1 MKLLRKDETM
11 DKIVIIDGH
20 SLIYRAFYALPEL
33 MTAEGL
39 HTNAIYGFLNMLN
52 RVIEEESPEY
62 ISVAFDMKAPTF
74 RKDAYDGYKANRK
87 KMPGELREQIP
98 AIKEILDA
106 YRIHRME
113 FEGYEGDDLIGTL
126 AKECGSQGLKVVI
139 VTGDK
144 DALQLVDENI
154 GVMLTKKGI
163 SNTKTYDSEAV
174 FEEFGVSPKQ
184 IADYKGLVGDKS
196 DNIPGVKGIGKKTA
210 ESLLQ
215 RFNTVEELYE
225 RIEELEKK
233 NLRDKLEAE
242 SEEAFLSKRL
252 ATIAVNVPIAFSIE
266 ELAHLEPD
274 SERLREYF
282 VKYEF
287 KSLLLKVA
295 KASSNPIEVKDVETE
310 IIVTEEEISAL
321 HKRAV
326 KIGHIGCMAFQNNE
340 AEDKANASYVLFL
353 GEKAYSIDESLST
366 SNAAGKLLSDENIE
380 KIGYNIKESC
390 LLAKKDGLE
399 MKNIGFDIK
408 IAEHMLHPSGS
419 DYSIENIAT
428 SRTGSGLGLSNPKVM
443 NNLEY
448 GGKALRAIENLR
460 ESMLMELKENELLHV
475 FKEVEMPL
483 IEVLA
488 EMEKNG
494 FYIDTARLNELDK
507 EFTEKLVSIEQS
519 IYEHASEEFNINS
532 TKQTGHILFEKL
544 GLPALKKTKTGYST
558 NQKVLEKIKNKHP
571 IVEEI
576 MEYRQYMKLKSTYVD
591 GLGKLINSDTKRLY
605 PNFNQTATVTGRLS
619 TSEPNLQNIPVR
631 LEMGRKLRQIF
642 IAEGERKLVDADYS
656 QIELRVMAHLS
667 KDNGLIEAF
676 NNGIDIHT
684 LTASQV
690 FDVPVEEV
698 TSEQRGR
705 AKGVNFG
712 IIYGISDFGL
722 SDNIGISIKEAASY
736 IDQYFEKYPNVKNF
750 MDNQIDEAK
759 KLGYVRTMFNR
770 KRYIPELK
778 SNNRNIRSF
787 GERTAMNTP
796 IQGSAADIIKIAM
809 IKIHKELKDREL
821 KSKLVLQIHDELI
834 IETEP
839 SEIEEVKE
847 LMRRNMECAVEMD
860 VPLIVD
866 MKVGESW
873 YETK

>member
-1 MKLLRKDETM
+1 M

-33 MTAEGL
+33 MTAEGF

-74 RKDAYDGYKANRK
+74 RNDAYVEYKANRK
-87 KMPGELREQIP
+87 KMPVELREQIP
-98 AIKEILDA
+98 AIKDILDA

-154 GVMLTKKGI
+154 SVMLTKKGI
-163 SNTKTYDSEAV
+163 STTKMYNSEAV
-174 FEEFGVSPKQ
+174 LDEFGVVPKQ

-225 RIEELEKK
+225 RIEEIEKK

-252 ATIAVNVPIAFSIE
+252 ATIALNVPIDCSIE
-266 ELAHLEPD
+266 ELSHLEPD

-287 KSLLLKVA
+287 KSLLLKTS
-295 KASSNPIEVKDVETE
+295 KSSKNPDEVEDIKTE
-310 IIVTEEEISAL
+310 RVKKEQEISAL
-321 HKRAV
+321 HKKSA
-326 KIGHIGCMAFQNNE
+326 KIGQIGCMAFKNNE
-340 AEDKANASYVLFL
+340 GEYNVNASYVMFL
-353 GEKAYSIDESLST
+353 GEKAYLIDKTLSK
-366 SNAAGKLLSDENIE
+366 SNALRKLLSDENIE
-380 KIGYNIKESC
+380 KFGYNIKESC
-390 LLAKKDGLE
+390 LLAKKDGFE
-399 MKNIGFDIK
+399 IKKIGFDIK
-408 IAEHMLHPSGS
+408 IAEHMLHPSSS
-419 DYSIENIAT
+419 DYSLENIVM
-428 SRTGSGLGLSNPKVM
+428 SRTGNGLGLSNSNDM
-443 NNLEY
+443 DNLEY
-448 GGKALRAIENLR
+448 GGKSLRAIENLR
-460 ESMLMELKENELLHV
+460 ESMFMELEENGLLHV

-494 FYIDTARLNELDK
+494 FYIDTDRLNELDI
-507 EFTEKLVSIEQS
+507 EFTEKLLSIEQS
-519 IYEHASEEFNINS
+519 IYEHAGEEFNINS
-532 TKQTGHILFEKL
+532 TKQTGYILFEKL
-544 GLPALKKTKTGYST
+544 GLPAWKKTKTGYST

-591 GLGKLINSDTKRLY
+591 GLGKLINEETKRLY
-605 PNFNQTATVTGRLS
+605 TSFNQAATVTGRLS
-619 TSEPNLQNIPVR
+619 TSDPNLQNIPVR

-656 QIELRVMAHLS
+656 QIELRVLAHLS
-667 KDNGLIEAF
+667 KDTGLIEAF
-676 NNGIDIHT
+676 KNGIDIHT

-690 FDVPVEEV
+690 FGIPVEEV
-698 TSEQRGR
+698 TAEQRGR

-736 IDQYFEKYPNVKNF
+736 INQYFKKYPDVKNF

-778 SNNRNIRSF
+778 SNNRNLRAF

-809 IKIHKELKDREL
+809 IKIYKELKDREL

-839 SEIEEVKE
+839 TEIEEVKE
-847 LMRRNMECAVEMD
+847 LMRRNMEYAVEME
-860 VPLIVD
+860 VPLTVD

>member
-1 MKLLRKDETM
+1 MN
-11 DKIVIIDGH
+11 KIVIIDGH

-62 ISVAFDMKAPTF
+62 ISVAFDMKAATF
-74 RKDAYDGYKANRK
+74 RKEAYEGYKANRK
-87 KMPGELREQIP
+87 KMPVELREQIP

-154 GVMLTKKGI
+154 SVMLTKKGI
-163 SNTKTYDSEAV
+163 SNTKMYDSEAV
-174 FEEFGVSPKQ
+174 FDEFGVAPKQ

-225 RIEELEKK
+225 RIDELEKQ

-252 ATIAVNVPIAFSIE
+252 ATIALNVPIDFSIE
-266 ELAHLEPD
+266 ELALLEPD
-274 SERLREYF
+274 CERLREYF

-287 KSLLLKVA
+287 KSLLLKTA
-295 KASSNPIEVKDVETE
+295 KSSKNPDEVEDIETE
-310 IIVTEEEISAL
+310 KVKTEEEISAL
-321 HKRAV
+321 HKTAA
-326 KIGHIGCMAFQNNE
+326 KIGNIGCMAFKNNE
-340 AEDKANASYVLFL
+340 VEDKANASYVMFC
-353 GEKAYSIDESLST
+353 GEKAYLIDGILST
-366 SNAAGKLLSDENIE
+366 SNAVRKLLSDENIE
-380 KIGYNIKESC
+380 KSGYNIKESC
-390 LLAKKDGLE
+390 LLAKKDGIE

-408 IAEHMLHPSGS
+408 IAEHMLHPSGA
-419 DYSIENIAT
+419 DYSLENIVM
-428 SRTGSGLGLSNPKVM
+428 SRTGNGLGLSTSKET

-448 GGKALRAIENLR
+448 GGRALRAIENLR
-460 ESMLMELKENELLHV
+460 ESMLMELEENGLLHV

-488 EMEKNG
+488 EMERNG
-494 FYIDTARLNELDK
+494 FYIDTVRLNELDV
-507 EFTEKLVSIEQS
+507 EFTEKLLSIEQS
-519 IYEHASEEFNINS
+519 IYEHAGEEFNINS
-532 TKQTGHILFEKL
+532 TKQTGYILFEKL
-544 GLPALKKTKTGYST
+544 GLPARKKTKTGYST

-591 GLGKLINSDTKRLY
+591 GLGKLINEETKRLY
-605 PNFNQTATVTGRLS
+605 PSFNQAATVTGRLS

-656 QIELRVMAHLS
+656 QIELRVLAHLS
-667 KDNGLIEAF
+667 KDKGLIEAF

-736 IDQYFEKYPNVKNF
+736 IDQYFKKYPDVKNF

-770 KRYIPELK
+770 KRFIPELK
-778 SNNRNIRSF
+778 SNNRNLRAF

-809 IKIHKELKDREL
+809 IKIYRELKDREL

-834 IETEP
+834 IETEA
-839 SEIEEVKE
+839 SEIEEIKE
-847 LMRRNMECAVEMD
+847 LMRRNMECAVEME
-860 VPLIVD
+860 VPLTVD